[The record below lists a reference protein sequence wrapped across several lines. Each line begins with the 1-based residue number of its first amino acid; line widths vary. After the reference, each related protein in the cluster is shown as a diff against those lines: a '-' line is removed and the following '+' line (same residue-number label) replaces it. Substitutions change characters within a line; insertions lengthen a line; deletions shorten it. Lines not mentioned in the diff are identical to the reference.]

1 MKPLRIVDLA
11 EREFREATE
20 WYRQRDPRVAER
32 FIAEARRSLQLIEQ
46 FPAIGSKVPGVDD
59 PHVRQMPIRT
69 FPYNV
74 VFDNLPEI
82 RQVVAFAHKRKRPA
96 YFIERL
102 ERTKLLS

>member
-46 FPAIGSKVPGVDD
+46 FPEIGSKVPGFDD
-59 PHVRQMPIRT
+59 PLVRQMPIRT

-74 VFDNLPEI
+74 VFDNEPRIQELSATAL
-82 RQVVAFAHKRKRPA
+82 RRKGSD
-96 YFIERL
+96 L
-102 ERTKLLS
+102 GH